1 MITFKQE
8 KTLAIFTTMLALM
21 SIYFAKDI
29 DDIVIFQDGAYIIY
43 GLGLGLMW
51 NNIRIKSK
59 EEKNKIDTY

>member
-8 KTLAIFTTMLALM
+8 KTLTTITTIMVVLSIFF
-21 SIYFAKDI
+21 SESVEDI
-29 DDIVIFQDGAYIIY
+29 IFFQDGAVVVY